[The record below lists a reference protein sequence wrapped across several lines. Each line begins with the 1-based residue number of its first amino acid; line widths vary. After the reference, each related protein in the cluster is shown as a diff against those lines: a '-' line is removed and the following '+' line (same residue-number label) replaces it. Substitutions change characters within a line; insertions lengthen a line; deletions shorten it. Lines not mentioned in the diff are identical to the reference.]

1 MHPAPPSD
9 GLSPSPAARLPRI
22 PLGRDDLRGLVR
34 LAAEGVGGVAGI
46 VESMQLTIAQRA
58 VLRWL
63 PLPPVAGRL
72 GVPVTRAVRL
82 GAALAGRGLDAAL
95 ARLPASAGIPPSPA
109 REAFVAALNGVL
121 GDHLA
126 ATGNPLAIAMA
137 LRSGGRAL
145 AGPPPDA
152 GSRIAVLVHGLGMN
166 DLQWARNGHDH
177 GEVLAAL
184 GWTVLRLHYNSGLH
198 VSANGR
204 AFERLLDALVA
215 GWPVPVRALALVG
228 HSMGGLVARS
238 ALHAGSGRAW
248 RQVPTTLVCLGTPH
262 HGAPLE
268 RGGRWAD
275 QLLAWSPYAAPLA
288 RIGRLR
294 SAGITDLR
302 HGNVQDADWMPHPPG
317 GAGHDARVPTPLPR
331 DLRCHLVAAV
341 LSPGAGGRRGAAVGD
356 GLVPLASAWG
366 RHPERRLALR
376 VPAGHRH
383 LVPQANHWDLL
394 DHPQVAAWL
403 RAWLGPA

>member
-1 MHPAPPSD
+1 MPTTPDRPQ
-9 GLSPSPAARLPRI
+9 RLPRI
-22 PLGRDDLRGLVR
+22 PALALGRDDLRGLVR

-63 PLPPVAGRL
+63 PLPPAAGRL

-82 GAALAGRGLDAAL
+82 GAQLAGRGLDAAL
-95 ARLPASAGIPPSPA
+95 ARLPANSDAEPSPA
-109 REAFVAALNGVL
+109 REAFVAALNGVM

-126 ATGNPLAIAMA
+126 ATGNPLAIPMA
-137 LRSGGRAL
+137 LRRDGRPL

-152 GSRIAVLVHGLGMN
+152 GGRVAVLVHGLGMN
-166 DLQWARNGHDH
+166 DLQWCREGHDH
-177 GEVLAAL
+177 GQVLAAL
-184 GWTVLRLHYNSGLH
+184 GWTVLRLHYNTGLH

-204 AFERLLDALVA
+204 AFERLLGALVA
-215 GWPVPVRALALVG
+215 GWPVPVRELAIVG

-238 ALHAGSGRAW
+238 ALHAGAGRPW
-248 RQVPTTLVCLGTPH
+248 RQLPTTLVCLGTPH

-302 HGNVQDADWMPHPPG
+302 HGNVQDADWMPHPHG
-317 GAGHDARVPTPLPR
+317 GPGHDARVPTPLPR

-341 LSPGAGGRRGAAVGD
+341 LSADAGSRRAAAVGD

-376 VPAGHRH
+376 LPPGHRH
-383 LVPQANHWDLL
+383 LLPRANHWDLL

-403 RAWLGPA
+403 RDWLA